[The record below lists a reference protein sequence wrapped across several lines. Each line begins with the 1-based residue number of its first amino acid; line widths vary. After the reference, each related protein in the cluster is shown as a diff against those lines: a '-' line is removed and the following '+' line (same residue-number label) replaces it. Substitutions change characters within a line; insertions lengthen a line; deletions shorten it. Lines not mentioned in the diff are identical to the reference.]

1 MKHFKLE
8 TLAHTCMVALAAA
21 STANIGKWL
30 DSTGE
35 NAVTAWGVAIAV
47 GAMVVT
53 LSVIL
58 SRVDRGHSPELFRIM
73 VIAAGA
79 MCLLSGT
86 LQMMAYDL
94 HMALWRAALLGY
106 LLPLCGELLVG
117 VAMSL
122 YATYQ
127 ADMIILNADSE
138 SDRQIEQLIADEMRS
153 LDLSEA
159 KEYMQRKAN
168 TLARRKID
176 GTFARIMARIELPD
190 AQPIEPERA
199 ESPKLSAETAQP
211 GPTIDQANE
220 ARQRQIEQ
228 RRKKLAHLLS
238 IDPELGTGELSDKL
252 SVSPNTIRSDRR
264 AIEAAPQL
272 YVNGTANA
280 LG

>member
-1 MKHFKLE
+1 
-8 TLAHTCMVALAAA
+8 MVALAAA

-30 DSTGE
+30 QSTGE
-35 NAVTAWGVAIAV
+35 NVVTAWGVAVAV

-58 SRVDRGHSPELFRIM
+58 SRVDRGHSPALFRIM

-127 ADMIILNADSE
+127 DEMVLITADSE

-190 AQPIEPERA
+190 AQPVEPERA
-199 ESPKLSAETAQP
+199 ESPKLSAEAAPQP
-211 GPTIDQANE
+211 EQDGAGIERANA
-220 ARQRQIEQ
+220 ARKAQIEQ
-228 RRKKLAHLLS
+228 RRKTLAHLLS
-238 IDPELGTGELSDKL
+238 NDPEASTGELSDKL